1 MTGPAEDPQPG
12 RDAQPG
18 RDPQPDRDSDGA
30 GAALRAA
37 AAGEQ
42 LRLGGLLAG
51 IGGPLG
57 IVEGIVPSLA
67 FLVLFTLTRQIAPAV
82 VVPVVL
88 GLLFLAY
95 RLIRHQQPSSAV
107 GGLFALVVSAV
118 LALVTGRASAAF
130 LPGILLN
137 GGYGVAM
144 LISLLVGWPLIGVL
158 VGALLREGSAWR
170 ADPVKRRLFTW
181 LTILWLGLFA
191 VRLLVEVPLYLAL
204 GEATTVRLAWVR
216 LVLGV
221 PLYAPVL
228 VVTLLAVQSVYRRR
242 PAPDVS

>member
-1 MTGPAEDPQPG
+1 MTGPTQDPQL
-12 RDAQPG
+12 G
-18 RDPQPDRDSDGA
+18 RDPDGA
-30 GAALRAA
+30 GGALQRA

-57 IVEGIVPSLA
+57 IVEGVVPSLA
-67 FLVLFTLTRQIAPAV
+67 FLVIFTITRQIAPAV

-88 GLLFLAY
+88 GLVFLAY
-95 RLIRHQQPSSAV
+95 RLVRRQQPSSAV
-107 GGLFALVVSAV
+107 GGLLALVVSAV

-130 LPGILLN
+130 LPGIVLN
-137 GGYGVAM
+137 AGYGAAM

-170 ADPVKRRLFTW
+170 SDPVKRRMFAW
-181 LTILWLGLFA
+181 LTVLWLSLFA
-191 VRLLVEVPLYLAL
+191 VRLVVEVPLYLAL
-204 GEATTVRLAWVR
+204 GEATTVKLAWVR

-228 VVTLLAVQSVYRRR
+228 VVTLLAVQSLYRRR